1 MDCGHGC
8 ANMCGQECQCHC
20 ENYMSLKERR
30 EAISRQAENRLH
42 LPFEEVLRLEL
53 DPDSPPVPGPALAE
67 PSNITVA
74 QDSRIPRLYVT
85 GLPPPATVLV
95 DGRREMT
102 AAGAR
107 FQDFAGNV
115 EEHDRQDY
123 LDRCAGTDV
132 VPEVA
137 CGTGELILIEPS
149 SSGLA
154 NPTIT
159 ESQQAIHETYKA
171 TKLVDGRRA
180 PAGRQDVVHGRGDG
194 PGPSGDDG
202 EDWLIDL

>member
-1 MDCGHGC
+1 MECGHGC

-20 ENYMSLKERR
+20 ENYLSLKERR
-30 EAISRQAENRLH
+30 ETLSREAENRLH

-53 DPDSPPVPGPALAE
+53 EQAAPPVPGPALAE
-67 PSNITVA
+67 PSSTTVA
-74 QDSRIPRLYVT
+74 QDSRTPQLYVT
-85 GLPPPATVLV
+85 GLPPQATVLA

-102 AAGAR
+102 AAGVR
-107 FQDFAGNV
+107 FQEFAGNV

-123 LDRCAGTDV
+123 LDRCAGTGV
-132 VPEVA
+132 VPEVT
-137 CGTGELILIEPS
+137 CETGELIPIEPS

-154 NPTIT
+154 NLIAT

-180 PAGRQDVVHGRGDG
+180 PAGRQDVVHGGRDG
-194 PGPSGDDG
+194 AGTSGDDG

>member
-1 MDCGHGC
+1 MECGHGC

-20 ENYMSLKERR
+20 ENYLLLKERR
-30 EAISRQAENRLH
+30 ETLSRQAENRLH

-53 DPDSPPVPGPALAE
+53 DPTAPPVPGPELAE
-67 PSNITVA
+67 PSSITVA
-74 QDSRIPRLYVT
+74 QGSRIPRPYVT
-85 GLPPPATVLV
+85 GLLPPTTALA

-107 FQDFAGNV
+107 FQAFAGNV

-123 LDRCAGTDV
+123 LDRCAGTGV

-137 CGTGELILIEPS
+137 CETGELIPIEPS

-154 NPTIT
+154 NPIGT

-171 TKLVDGRRA
+171 TQLVDGRRA
-180 PAGRQDVVHGRGDG
+180 PAGRQDVVHGGRDG